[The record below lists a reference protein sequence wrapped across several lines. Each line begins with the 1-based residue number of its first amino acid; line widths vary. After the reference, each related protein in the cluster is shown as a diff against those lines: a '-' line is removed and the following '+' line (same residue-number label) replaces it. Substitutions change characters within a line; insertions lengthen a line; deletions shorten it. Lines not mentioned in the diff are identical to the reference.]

1 MSSALSKPQ
10 LENELLV
17 SFRDPRSKKIRS
29 VSTIHNF
36 NVGVVEKTA
45 NFVVSGEA
53 TVRGISKFE
62 GGVIGALL
70 YPDGSPA
77 IEGDGINVSITQNKK
92 LRLTIPQS
100 RSNFDVQNLQQSI
113 EQHSSIISVLSQ
125 SLSAMNVTS
134 ILNQI
139 SLMSG
144 SLCNVL
150 EKITDFE
157 KTKIGAG
164 TMIAM
169 NIVPEG
175 EINGQNLTFIL
186 PEVPSPASSLM
197 FFKNGQLLASG
208 SESDYTLSSRSVTLF
223 QPPQV
228 DDVVTALYSFT
239 VPVKSY
245 SINEPVSVTTSNN
258 ALTIALL
265 NCPNPPETLMLFM
278 NGQLLTP
285 DEDFLLN
292 QNNIT
297 LNVNLKEIQ
306 ESRFFAT
313 YTY

>member
-17 SFRDPRSKKIRS
+17 PLRDPRSKKIRS
-29 VSTIHNF
+29 VSTLHNF

-45 NFVVSGEA
+45 NFIVSGEA
-53 TVRGISKFE
+53 TIHGISKFE
-62 GGVIGALL
+62 GGAIGALF

-77 IEGDGINVSITQNKK
+77 IEGEGINVSITQDKK

-100 RSNFDVQNLQQSI
+100 RSNLDVSSLEQTVA
-113 EQHSSIISVLSQ
+113 QHSSLI
-125 SLSAMNVTS
+125 SAMQHSGS
-134 ILNQI
+134 IAHITNISNQI
-139 SLMSG
+139 VSMSG
-144 SLCNVL
+144 SLCDVL
-150 EKITDFE
+150 ERITSIE
-157 KTKIGAG
+157 KSKLGAG

-169 NIVPEG
+169 NVVPEG
-175 EINGQNLTFIL
+175 EINGQNLVFVL
-186 PEVPSPASSLM
+186 PSAPSPASSLM

-208 SESDYTLSSRSVTLF
+208 SESDYTLSSRSVTLS

-228 DDVVTALYSFT
+228 DDVVAALYSFT

-245 SINEPVSVTTSNN
+245 SINEPVSVTTSNDVV
-258 ALTIALL
+258 TIPLL
-265 NCPNPPETLMLFM
+265 NSPNPPETLMLFM
-278 NGQLLTP
+278 NGQLLTSN
-285 DEDFLLN
+285 EDFLLN